1 MEQTMALKD
10 TIKAIAEG
18 SLPEEEQLALL
29 KNLEAAILAKKN
41 QKEVEEQ
48 KDYVQ
53 TAIETIVNRLKTHE
67 RDVGNRLTSVEEFVR
82 VPGPQGER
90 GADGRNGKDGKDGLN
105 GKDGQDGKDGVDGQ
119 TGSNGVSVVDAY
131 FAADN
136 SLVLV
141 LSNGEEIDA
150 GAPYGLGQ
158 GAGGNINVLTQ
169 TGETAESLATKYVAI
184 AFETVSKNL
193 RSADGVIN
201 FTGDLLTSIVY
212 ADGITKTLN
221 YDGSGLLTSVVLSG
235 STPVDIALTKTFTW
249 DASDL
254 PTAFTYS

>member
-1 MEQTMALKD
+1 MELKT
-10 TIKAIAEG
+10 TIKAIADG

-29 KNLEAAILAKKN
+29 KNLEASILAKKN
-41 QKEVEEQ
+41 QKAVEQQ

-90 GADGRNGKDGKDGLN
+90 GADGRNGLDGKDGLN
-105 GKDGQDGKDGVDGQ
+105 GRNGQDGKDGVDGQ
-119 TGSNGVSVVDAY
+119 TGSDGVSVVDAY

-150 GAPYGLGQ
+150 GAPYGLGESVS
-158 GAGGNINVLTQ
+158 GNVNVLTQ
-169 TGETAESLATKYVAI
+169 TGASTETLAETFIKN

-201 FTGDLLTSIVY
+201 FTGDLLTSIDY

-221 YDGSGLLTSVVLSG
+221 YNGSGLLTSVVLSG

>member
-1 MEQTMALKD
+1 MEIKSLVSTLAEQNLSESEKLALIGQLETSIQEKKIEQSSVNQAAKMVATRFKDLEKLVKNSIVEMEQ
-10 TIKAIAEG
+10 IA
-18 SLPEEEQLALL
+18 
-29 KNLEAAILAKKN
+29 KI
-41 QKEVEEQ
+41 
-48 KDYVQ
+48 
-53 TAIETIVNRLKTHE
+53 
-67 RDVGNRLTSVEEFVR
+67 
-82 VPGPQGER
+82 PGPQGPE
-90 GADGRNGKDGKDGLN
+90 GKQGKDGKSIVGPQGRDG
-105 GKDGQDGKDGVDGQ
+105 KDGKDGVDGQ

>member
-1 MEQTMALKD
+1 MALKE

-18 SLPEEEQLALL
+18 NLPEEEQLALL
-29 KNLEAAILAKKN
+29 KNLEASILAKKN
-41 QKEVEEQ
+41 QKAVEQQ

-67 RDVGNRLTSVEEFVR
+67 RDVANRLTSVEEFVR
-82 VPGPQGER
+82 VPGPQGAR
-90 GADGRNGKDGKDGLN
+90 GADGRNGLDGKDGLN
-105 GKDGQDGKDGVDGQ
+105 GRDGQDGKDGVDGQ
-119 TGSNGVSVVDAY
+119 TGADGVSVVDAY

-150 GAPYGLGQ
+150 GAPYGLGDSVS
-158 GAGGNINVLTQ
+158 GNVNVLTQ
-169 TGETAESLATKYVAI
+169 TGESKETLAETFIKN

-201 FTGDLLTSIVY
+201 FTGDLLTSIDY

-221 YDGSGLLTSVVLSG
+221 YNGSGLLTSVVLSG
-235 STPVDIALTKTFTW
+235 STPVDIKLTKTFTW

-254 PTAFTYS
+254 PTSFTYS

>member
-1 MEQTMALKD
+1 MALKD

-18 SLPEEEQLALL
+18 NLPEEEQLALL
-29 KNLEAAILAKKN
+29 KNLEASILAKKN
-41 QKEVEEQ
+41 QKAVEQQ

-67 RDVGNRLTSVEEFVR
+67 RDVANRLASVEAFIR
-82 VPGPQGER
+82 VPGPQGAR
-90 GADGRNGKDGKDGLN
+90 GADGRNGLDGKDGLN
-105 GKDGQDGKDGVDGQ
+105 GRDGQDGKDGVDGQ
-119 TGSNGVSVVDAY
+119 TGADGVSVVDAY

-150 GAPYGLGQ
+150 GVPFGLGESVS
-158 GAGGNINVLTQ
+158 GNVNVLTQ
-169 TGETAESLATKYVAI
+169 TGESKETLAETFIKN

-201 FTGDLLTSIVY
+201 FTGDLLTSIDY

-221 YDGSGLLTSVVLSG
+221 YNGSGLLTSVVLSG

>member
-1 MEQTMALKD
+1 MALKE
-10 TIKAIAEG
+10 TIQQIADG
-18 SLPEEEQLALL
+18 TLPEEEQLALL
-29 KNLEAAILAKKN
+29 KNLEASILAKQA
-41 QKEVEEQ
+41 QKEVEQQ
-48 KDYVQ
+48 KDYVE

-67 RDVGNRLTSVEEFVR
+67 RIVTDRLTSVEDFVR
-82 VPGPQGER
+82 VPGPVGATGTQGR
-90 GADGRNGKDGKDGLN
+90 DGDNGKDGRDGRDGIN
-105 GKDGQDGKDGVDGQ
+105 GKDGQDGRDGDD
-119 TGSNGVSVVDAY
+119 GVSVVDAY

-136 SLVLV
+136 SLVLS

-150 GAPYGLGQ
+150 GIPFGLGTATGHQ
-158 GAGGNINVLTQ
+158 NISVLTQ
-169 TGETAESLATKYVAI
+169 TGETSESLAAKYVAI

-221 YDGSGLLTSVVLSG
+221 YNGGGLLTSVVLSG
-235 STPVDIALTKTFTW
+235 STPVDIKLTKTFTW

-254 PTAFTYS
+254 PTTFTYS

>member
-1 MEQTMALKD
+1 MALKE

-18 SLPEEEQLALL
+18 NLPEEEQLALL
-29 KNLEAAILAKKN
+29 KNLEASILAKKN
-41 QKEVEEQ
+41 QKAVEQQ

-67 RDVGNRLTSVEEFVR
+67 RDVANRLTSVEEFVR
-82 VPGPQGER
+82 VPGPQGAR
-90 GADGRNGKDGKDGLN
+90 GADGRNGLDGKDGLN
-105 GKDGQDGKDGVDGQ
+105 GRDGQDGKDGVDGQ
-119 TGSNGVSVVDAY
+119 TGANGVSVVDAY

-150 GAPYGLGQ
+150 GVPFGLGESVS
-158 GAGGNINVLTQ
+158 GNVNVLTQ
-169 TGETAESLATKYVAI
+169 TGESKETLAETFIKN

-201 FTGDLLTSIVY
+201 FTGDLLTSIDY

-221 YDGSGLLTSVVLSG
+221 YNGGGLLTSVVLSG
-235 STPVDIALTKTFTW
+235 STPVDIKLTKTFTW

-254 PTAFTYS
+254 PTSFTYS

>member
-1 MEQTMALKD
+1 MALKD

-18 SLPEEEQLALL
+18 NLPEEEQLALL
-29 KNLEAAILAKKN
+29 KNLEASILAKKN
-41 QKEVEEQ
+41 QKEVEQQ

-67 RDVGNRLTSVEEFVR
+67 RDVANRLTSVEEFVR
-82 VPGPQGER
+82 VPGPAGK
-90 GADGRNGKDGKDGLN
+90 DGRDGKDGQTIVGPQGPAGKEVH
-105 GKDGQDGKDGVDGQ
+105 GKDGRDGRDGND
-119 TGSNGVSVVDAY
+119 GVSVVDAY

-158 GAGGNINVLTQ
+158 GNGGNINVLTQ
-169 TGETAESLATKYVAI
+169 TGETSESLAKKYVAF

-193 RSADGVIN
+193 RSANGVIN
-201 FTGDLLTSIVY
+201 FTGDFLTSINY

-221 YDGSGLLTSVVLSG
+221 YNGGGLLTSVVLSG
-235 STPVDIALTKTFTW
+235 STPADIKLTKTFTW

-254 PTAFTYS
+254 PTSFTYS

>member
-1 MEQTMALKD
+1 MALKD
-10 TIKAIAEG
+10 TIKAIADG

-29 KNLEAAILAKKN
+29 KNLEASILAKKN
-41 QKEVEEQ
+41 QKAVEQQ

-90 GADGRNGKDGKDGLN
+90 GADGRNGLDGKDGLN
-105 GKDGQDGKDGVDGQ
+105 GRNGQDGKDGVDGQ
-119 TGSNGVSVVDAY
+119 TGSDGVSVVDAY

-150 GAPYGLGQ
+150 GAPYGLGESVS
-158 GAGGNINVLTQ
+158 GNVNVLTQ
-169 TGETAESLATKYVAI
+169 TGASTETLAETFIKN

-201 FTGDLLTSIVY
+201 FTGDLLTSINY

-221 YDGSGLLTSVVLSG
+221 YNGSGLLTSVVLSG

-254 PTAFTYS
+254 PTAFNYS

>member
-1 MEQTMALKD
+1 MALKE

-29 KNLEAAILAKKN
+29 KNLEASILAKKN
-41 QKEVEEQ
+41 QKAVEQQ

-90 GADGRNGKDGKDGLN
+90 GADGRQGVDGKDGLN
-105 GKDGQDGKDGVDGQ
+105 GRDGRDGKDGVDGQ
-119 TGSNGVSVVDAY
+119 AGIDGVSVVDAY

-150 GAPYGLGQ
+150 GIPFGLGDSVS
-158 GAGGNINVLTQ
+158 GNVSVLTQ
-169 TGETAESLATKYVAI
+169 TGASTETLAETFIKN

-193 RSADGVIN
+193 RSANGVIN
-201 FTGDLLTSIVY
+201 FTGDLLTSIDY

-221 YDGSGLLTSVVLSG
+221 YNGSGLLTSVVLSG